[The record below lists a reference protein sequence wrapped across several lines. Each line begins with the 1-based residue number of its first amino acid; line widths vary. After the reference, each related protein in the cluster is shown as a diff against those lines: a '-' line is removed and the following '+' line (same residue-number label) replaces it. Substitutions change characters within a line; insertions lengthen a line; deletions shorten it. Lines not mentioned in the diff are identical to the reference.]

1 MRQRG
6 PFDAVTGVVGDA
18 AGALRRRREA
28 RRPYVKLYVSDGQV
42 TVLDPDSDDAEALIE
57 IAASMV
63 DAAAPVEKDATSEVP
78 RDG

>member
-18 AGALRRRREA
+18 AGALRRRREG
-28 RRPYVKLYVSDGQV
+28 RRPYAKLYAADGTP
-42 TVLDPDSDDAEALIE
+42 TVLDPASERAQALLE

-63 DAAAPVEKDATSEVP
+63 DAAVPPGPEDA
-78 RDG
+78 